1 MKKNE
6 ICPVCNNEVLHTL
19 KIHNSVWHEK
29 KGKMIE
35 CKFCNLQTPSWSGHF
50 MLFHEKE
57 WTSDGGRKT
66 GSVNNALKCGMCNVS
81 SIYMEWHL
89 DEVHKIVDCRFCKT
103 AMTNI
108 MKHSCAVYGKIH
120 QKESTYCHFCSKWI
134 EGMTRLEYVDHLEGH
149 MEIIEQ
155 GFRSCNLCYVAFP
168 DYDKAQYLNHSCGE
182 ARRSKKGTGTV
193 MCGRC
198 FESAGSLAELNRHF
212 QDVHW
217 LGNKGTLTQAEID
230 FEKAKDDRSKFP
242 CHVCRVVFKDG
253 FEWDSH
259 ICKNQ
264 ISKNNKTVTN
274 VLQDVASKLKNIGKP
289 DASGG
294 VVMIQCIVCG
304 NKSFPD
310 KASYDKHACRIRA
323 IQKKRVA
330 ILVSP
335 ERDDKTHMDLAASLE
350 NAKECL
356 IYTRGIPAEDYLLVK
371 MRENGCTV
379 VSIGAE
385 NPSRRDQ
392 TLAQQSDIILAFPSK
407 KDTKGREI
415 KQGSMT
421 VGGIKTPVI
430 VYPDCVYV
438 QPLQPQEATAGAV
451 LDACSESTNTVK

>member
-6 ICPVCNNEVLHTL
+6 ICPVCNKEVLHTL
-19 KIHNSVWHEK
+19 TVHNSVWHEK
-29 KGKMIE
+29 GIKMIE
-35 CKFCNLQTPSWSGHF
+35 CKICNLQTPSWKGHF

-57 WTSDGGRKT
+57 SEPNKSRPR
-66 GSVNNALKCGMCNVS
+66 SVNNALKCGLCHISTV
-81 SIYMEWHL
+81 YLEWHL
-89 DEVHKIVDCRFCKT
+89 DDIHKIADCRYCKL

-108 MKHSCAVYGKIH
+108 MKHSCIVYGKV
-120 QKESTYCHFCSKWI
+120 QQRESTYCHFCSKWI
-134 EGMTRLEYVDHLEGH
+134 EGMTRQEYVDHLESH
-149 MEIIEQ
+149 MDIIEQ
-155 GFRSCNLCYVAFP
+155 GFRSCTLCFASFP
-168 DYDKAQYLNHSCGE
+168 DYDRPQYLNHSCGE

-193 MCGRC
+193 ICGRC
-198 FESAGSLAELNRHF
+198 FESVDSLSELHAHF
-212 QDVHW
+212 QNIHW
-217 LGNKGTLTQAEID
+217 NGNKGTLSQSEID
-230 FEKAKDDRSKFP
+230 FEKAKLDRSKFP
-242 CHVCRVVFKDG
+242 CEKCKTIFTDGHEWTNHVCVDEIAKR
-253 FEWDSH
+253 
-259 ICKNQ
+259 
-264 ISKNNKTVTN
+264 NKTVTN

-289 DASGG
+289 DSSGIIA
-294 VVMIQCIVCG
+294 MIQCIVCG

-356 IYTRGIPAEDYLLVK
+356 VYTRGIPAEDYLLVK
-371 MRENGCTV
+371 MRENGCTI

-407 KDTKGREI
+407 KDTKGDGI

-430 VYPDCVYV
+430 VYPDCAYR
-438 QPLQPQEATAGAV
+438 PMAADAFPQVTENKSETTA
-451 LDACSESTNTVK
+451 NTK